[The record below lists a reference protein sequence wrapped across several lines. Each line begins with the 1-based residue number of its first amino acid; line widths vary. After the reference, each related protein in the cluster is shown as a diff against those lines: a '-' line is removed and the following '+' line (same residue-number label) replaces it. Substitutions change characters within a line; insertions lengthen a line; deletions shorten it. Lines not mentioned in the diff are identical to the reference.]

1 MNDITLLRT
10 LLIPLKGSQ
19 LLVPSATVLEVLPFS
34 QPRPV
39 ADSPDWILGT
49 TAWRSGAIP
58 VISLETLF
66 VGTEPDLGSRTRLAV
81 FNPVGEA
88 RALPQYA
95 VLVQAV
101 PRLVAL
107 EQHMIQPVEDGAD
120 LPEGVISKAVLAS
133 QVVLIPNLEHVE
145 AQLIDN
151 MALADEV
158 V

>member
-1 MNDITLLRT
+1 MNDNTLLRT
-10 LLIPLKGSQ
+10 LLIPVKGTQ

-49 TAWRSGAIP
+49 TGWRSGAIP
-58 VISLETLF
+58 VICLETLF
-66 VGTEPDLGSRTRLAV
+66 TGTEPDLGSRTRLAV

-107 EQHMIQPVEDGAD
+107 EQHMIQSVEHGSE
-120 LPEGVISKAVLAS
+120 LPDGVISKAVLAS
-133 QVVLIPNLEHVE
+133 QVAFIPDLEHIE
-145 AQLIDN
+145 AQLMDA